1 MMQATAKTGQEESHC
16 KEFSGPATSF
26 EMYVPSAVGPQ
37 VLKRFAREAFLPNGT
52 HTAMSTYG
60 APFAVLHLWLSAI
73 SWCAVGSSFS
83 SGCMPTSVT

>member
-1 MMQATAKTGQEESHC
+1 MQATEKTRQEESHC
-16 KEFSGPATSF
+16 KKFSGPATSF
-26 EMYVPSAVGPQ
+26 EMYVPSAVGTQ

-73 SWCAVGSSFS
+73 SWCAVGSSSS
-83 SGCMPTSVT
+83 SGCMPTNVT